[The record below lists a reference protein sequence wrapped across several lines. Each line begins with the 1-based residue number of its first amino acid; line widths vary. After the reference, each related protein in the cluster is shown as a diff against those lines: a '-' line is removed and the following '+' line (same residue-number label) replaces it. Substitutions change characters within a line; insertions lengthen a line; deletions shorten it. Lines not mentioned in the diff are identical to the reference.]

1 MGVSVAASPLPAMH
15 RSASDVSASAGA
27 SAPHHVH
34 KQHPSWRPDHASD
47 SCLCCGKLFSMWTRR
62 HHCRACGELVCND
75 CSPFSSPIPELGYL
89 APVRMCKDC
98 KVPDAA
104 GAGAV
109 GGAAGSPTMTTDGS
123 SSDSSDGEMG
133 DVEEELVFH
142 AVDVIASHSTHKH
155 SKLSYQYF
163 VQSEAVNWLMDAGLM
178 KNRSSC
184 AVLFMRLVDEG
195 YVAIKPW
202 SGAKRSAHYVLSED
216 VCLEQRLSHYASAMH
231 AETSRCSNCSNAY
244 LESMTPAKGFCS
256 IDCKTNALIN
266 QADSARIRKFVH

>member
-1 MGVSVAASPLPAMH
+1 MGVSVVASPLPTMR
-15 RSASDVSASAGA
+15 RSVSDVTGNSSAAGTNN
-27 SAPHHVH
+27 
-34 KQHPSWRPDHASD
+34 QHPSWRPDHASD
-47 SCLCCGKLFSMWTRR
+47 SCLCCGKAFSIWTRR
-62 HHCRACGELVCND
+62 HHCRACGELVCHN
-75 CSPFSSPIPELGYL
+75 CSPFSSPLPELGYTV
-89 APVRMCKDC
+89 PVRMCKDC

-104 GAGAV
+104 V
-109 GGAAGSPTMTTDGS
+109 GSPTMTTDGS
-123 SSDSSDGEMG
+123 ASDSSDGEMG
-133 DVEEELVFH
+133 DIEEDLVFH

-195 YVAIKPW
+195 YVSVKPW

-216 VCLEQRLSHYASAMH
+216 VCLEQRLSHYASTMH

-256 IDCKTNALIN
+256 IDCKTNSLIN
-266 QADSARIRKFVH
+266 QADSARIRKLVR